1 MIEDVRSTFL
11 HDRPLLS
18 IIAVGLFLLSLPF
31 CCFAAVMVRYPDPA
45 DGTLVSLGPLSIQG
59 QRIADPRC
67 DQNHCWADYQIAL
80 MFQASSETH
89 TLPLF
94 ILRVQNHINASF
106 GNLRWFQPM
115 ILQ

>member
-1 MIEDVRSTFL
+1 
-11 HDRPLLS
+11 
-18 IIAVGLFLLSLPF
+18 
-31 CCFAAVMVRYPDPA
+31 MVRYPDPA

-89 TLPLF
+89 RLPLF
-94 ILRVQNHINASF
+94 ELRVRNHINPSF
-106 GNLRWFQPM
+106 GSIQIPSYRDSSKNNIFLSELGVSSL
-115 ILQ
+115 IIITTGGV